1 MIVDRFTSAK
11 ISSNLDERTLAI
23 LATDERRVILSNVV
37 TFSVWIA
44 IRTFLLRPRSRTTV
58 YCMLFTNYFTHS
70 IDQILSSKP

>member
-37 TFSVWIA
+37 TFSGLDCNKNVPF
-44 IRTFLLRPRSRTTV
+44 TSPLTNHCLLHAV
-58 YCMLFTNYFTHS
+58 Y
-70 IDQILSSKP
+70 